1 MQTKDR
7 RSQRSNIKAMILLK
21 TIILFYKKRLSFAP
35 AHSAKNSKLYDD
47 ILGEKYI
54 RTNFY
59 INFVTSWLPD
69 VLCTHWIMSSVW
81 NFFGSKLQISLSQNV
96 HPLRSKERQLYS
108 QATADRDYVFEAA
121 AAVGLLSNVLTT
133 NSLQIPW
140 VLGSSVA
147 RVCDQRREG
156 HRFNS
161 CWRFRFF
168 SLSRGCDMLVTS
180 FLNSLLL
187 LQKLFKL

>member
-21 TIILFYKKRLSFAP
+21 TVILFYKKRLSFAP
-35 AHSAKNSKLYDD
+35 AHSPKNSKLYDD

-69 VLCTHWIMSSVW
+69 VLCTHWITSSVW

-96 HPLRSKERQLYS
+96 YPLRSKERQLIE
-108 QATADRDYVFEAA
+108 TTFFEAA